1 MQGLNL
7 LESFSEFKEV
17 RNISREKLLLVLQE
31 VFRSAIRKKYGSDEN
46 FDIVL
51 NPEKGDIEM
60 FQNLEVVEDEIFE
73 DDVTEISL
81 TDAQKI
87 DPDYEVGDDHIEQ
100 IFITTFGRRNITF
113 IKQNL
118 FERIRELQDDEIRK
132 NYENRIGELVYAEV
146 FKTSRREIL
155 LKDADGNELV
165 LPKEQQIPGDYFKQD
180 DQVKAVVAK
189 VESRQGGLRIVLS
202 RTAPEFLKMLFEQ
215 EIPEILD
222 GLITVK
228 NIVRRPGERAKVAV
242 ESYDDR
248 VDPVGACV
256 GMKGNRIHGIVRELK
271 NENIDVI
278 NYTTN
283 DKLFIARA
291 LNPAK
296 ISEIE
301 LFPAVEGAGRPKATV
316 YLAADQVSLAIGRG
330 GQNIKLASD
339 LTGYSIEVY
348 RDDQDP
354 DDVGLDE
361 FSDEIDSWVLDAL
374 KEIGCFTAKDVM
386 KMTVEDLE
394 KRTDLEVE
402 TIQEI
407 REIFEDE
414 LSSES

>member
-31 VFRSAIRKKYGSDEN
+31 VFKSAIRKKYGSDEN

-60 FQNLEVVEDEIFE
+60 FQNLEVVTDEIFE
-73 DDVTEISL
+73 DEVTEISL
-81 TDAQKI
+81 SDAQKI

-132 NYENRIGELVYAEV
+132 NYEDRIGELVYAEV

-155 LKDADGNELV
+155 LKDTDGNELV

-180 DQVKAVVAK
+180 DNVKAVVAK

-202 RTAPEFLKMLFEQ
+202 RTAPEFLEMLFEQ

-228 NIVRRPGERAKVAV
+228 KVVRRPGERAKVAV

-283 DKLFIARA
+283 DKLYITRA

-301 LFPAVEGAGRPKATV
+301 LFPAQGSDKPKATV

-339 LTGYSIEVY
+339 LTGYDIEVY
-348 RDDQDP
+348 RDDADSE
-354 DDVGLDE
+354 DVSLDE
-361 FSDEIDSWVLDAL
+361 FADEIDEWVIDAL
-374 KEIGCFTAKDVM
+374 KEIGCNTAKDVL
-386 KMTVEDLE
+386 KLSVEELE
-394 KRTDLEVE
+394 KRTDLEIE

-414 LSSES
+414 LSSEN

>member
-1 MQGLNL
+1 MN
-7 LESFSEFKEV
+7 FK
-17 RNISREKLLLVLQE
+17 
-31 VFRSAIRKKYGSDEN
+31 
-46 FDIVL
+46 
-51 NPEKGDIEM
+51 
-60 FQNLEVVEDEIFE
+60 
-73 DDVTEISL
+73 
-81 TDAQKI
+81 
-87 DPDYEVGDDHIEQ
+87 
-100 IFITTFGRRNITF
+100 
-113 IKQNL
+113 
-118 FERIRELQDDEIRK
+118 DDEIRK

-283 DKLFIARA
+283 EKLFIARA

-301 LFPAVEGAGRPKATV
+301 LFPVEEGAGRPKATV

-339 LTGYSIEVY
+339 LTGYNIEVY

-374 KEIGCFTAKDVM
+374 KEIGCFTAKDVL
-386 KMTVEDLE
+386 KMTAEDLE

-414 LSSES
+414 LSSED